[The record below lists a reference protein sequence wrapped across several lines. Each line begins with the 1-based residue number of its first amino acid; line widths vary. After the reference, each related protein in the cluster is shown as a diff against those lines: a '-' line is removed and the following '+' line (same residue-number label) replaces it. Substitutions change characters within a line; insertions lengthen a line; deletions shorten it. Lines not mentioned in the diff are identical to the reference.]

1 MRKSK
6 RGHREIFSQKSS
18 SKPLWDLYRDGLTV
32 TGIRLFRT
40 CREQFRL
47 KYPEGYSSKHVVGP
61 LDFGS
66 ATHAAL
72 EAIRNRWAA
81 EWNPKKGE
89 SWCSKVVQVA
99 TNRYKQERM
108 EEGIPQHE
116 SDKLDLLICQVQ
128 VIVCAYFKF
137 WQKQDSKFRWY
148 GQELEFRFQS
158 DATLNIPFV
167 GKIDGVIDSSQR
179 VKVGKKDFS
188 AKQKLYRIFETKTKT
203 QIDEEGISG
212 YIPLDTQTMVYALAV
227 RECLG
232 IEPIGTCY
240 DVILRPGLKLLQ
252 GSSKRRPETLKQ
264 HAERLG
270 EVIDKNPKRWFHR
283 WNVDFAPGD
292 LDRFV
297 NRQLKPQVRSLN
309 EWNEIQRLIYRD
321 RYEGVTVKDN
331 PVHYLN
337 EDALY
342 GYGRRSE
349 FFDAIT
355 RNNFKGLFRR
365 KLAHPELSGKP
376 TLTNIKD

>member
-1 MRKSK
+1 MLSKRK

-61 LDFGS
+61 LDFGT
-66 ATHAAL
+66 ATHNIL
-72 EAIRNRWAA
+72 EAIHNNFNKPGKVEKFGILLASHEYQKQRVHEGLPSHKLEKLELLLCQA
-81 EWNPKKGE
+81 EVTCK
-89 SWCSKVVQVA
+89 
-99 TNRYKQERM
+99 
-108 EEGIPQHE
+108 H
-116 SDKLDLLICQVQ
+116 
-128 VIVCAYFKF
+128 YFDF
-137 WQKQDSKFRWY
+137 WRKQDSKFRWY
-148 GQELEFRFQS
+148 GKELEFRFQS
-158 DATLNIPFV
+158 DATLNTPLV

-188 AKQKLYRIFETKTKT
+188 AKQKLYRVFETKTKT

-232 IEPIGTCY
+232 VEPIGTCY

-252 GSSKRRPETLKQ
+252 GNSKRRPETLKQ

-309 EWNEIQRLIYRD
+309 EWNDIQRLIYRD

-331 PVHYLN
+331 PLHYLN

>member
-72 EAIRNRWAA
+72 EA
-81 EWNPKKGE
+81 EH
-89 SWCSKVVQVA
+89 
-99 TNRYKQERM
+99 TNASSCKFALNAYAGHRIV
-108 EEGIPQHE
+108 EGLPQHE
-116 SDKLDLLICQVQ
+116 EQKLAFLIVQ
-128 VIVCAYFKF
+128 AEVIVKHYLDF
-137 WQKQDSKFRWY
+137 WNKQDSKFRWY
-148 GQELEFRFQS
+148 GKELEFRFQS
-158 DATLNIPFV
+158 DATLNIPLV
-167 GKIDGVIDSSQR
+167 GKIDGVINSTP
-179 VKVGKKDFS
+179 KGKRGLAHDPLF
-188 AKQKLYRIFETKTKT
+188 RIFETKTKT

-232 IEPIGTCY
+232 VEPIGTCY

-252 GSSKRRPETLKQ
+252 GNSKRRPETLKQ

-331 PVHYLN
+331 PLHYLN